1 MGDDS
6 GAEAPRPVSVA
17 ELLARNGQAVAPSG
31 RRRRR
36 AEPERGAPARVP
48 EPTPEPERT
57 REPERTAVP
66 EPTPEPEPVRFPR
79 RTREPVR
86 AAEFTPEPEPK
97 PERDAPVQA
106 FPAQA
111 FPAPRQRPTIS
122 AVAVR
127 GTLAQL
133 LPLLGSAVAGA
144 VLWFGFRWLWAEWPV
159 VALVLALAFTVGVVV
174 FVRVTRRV
182 EDLWSA
188 LLAVV
193 VGLIVTVSPAMLTL
207 VGR

>member
-48 EPTPEPERT
+48 EPTAEPER
-57 REPERTAVP
+57 
-66 EPTPEPEPVRFPR
+66 TPEPEPVRFPR

-86 AAEFTPEPEPK
+86 AAEFTPEPEP
-97 PERDAPVQA
+97 ERDAPVQALPTQA

>member
-1 MGDDS
+1 MGDDN
-6 GAEAPRPVSVA
+6 GAEPPRPVSVA

-31 RRRRR
+31 GRRRR
-36 AEPERGAPARVP
+36 AEPEQEAPVRVP
-48 EPTPEPERT
+48 EPP
-57 REPERTAVP
+57 
-66 EPTPEPEPVRFPR
+66 
-79 RTREPVR
+79 
-86 AAEFTPEPEPK
+86 
-97 PERDAPVQA
+97 PERDASVQDV
-106 FPAQA
+106 PTQG
-111 FPAPRQRPTIS
+111 FPAPRKRPMTS
-122 AVAVR
+122 AVVVR
-127 GTLAQL
+127 RTLAQL